1 MGVLLFKYE
10 TSFPWKLIESQGND
24 PTSKNPGGE
33 FFFFSFCI
41 ANVAVTAIE
50 IIAVMYNRRAKST
63 VCKLF
68 QI

>member
-1 MGVLLFKYE
+1 MSMLLFKYE
-10 TSFPWKLIESQGND
+10 TSFPWKLTEHQGND

-33 FFFFSFCI
+33 FFFCI

-50 IIAVMYNRRAKST
+50 IIAVMYNCRAKST
-63 VCKLF
+63 ICKLF